1 MPQPIRKVVIA
12 GGGTAGWMAAALLA
26 KLAPALKI
34 RLIESDEIGTV
45 GVGEATIPAIKTY
58 NRLAGVD
65 ETAFMTATNA
75 TFKLGIE
82 FRGWSTGDSTYMHG
96 FGKIG
101 QDLGWLRMHQY
112 WLKMRGTGKVSDD
125 FADYSINTAAAYDN
139 RFMRARSD
147 MGASP
152 LREIAYAYHFDAGLY
167 ARFLRG
173 LAEQRGVVRREGKI
187 VDVRLHAATGHVE
200 SLVMENGEVIDG
212 DLFLDCSG
220 FRGLLIGQALGVG
233 YEDWTHWLPCDRA
246 VAVPCAFGDAF
257 LRSSATQASPR
268 NGSGAPWRL
277 PDDMSLGMAE
287 QMTPYTRS
295 TAHAAGWQW
304 RIPLQ
309 NRIGNGHVY
318 ASRFMSDDEAAHIL
332 MSNLDGEPL
341 AEPRQLRFT
350 TGKRREAWSKNVVAV
365 GLSSGFLEPLESTSI
380 HLIQAAVLRL
390 VALMPDSDFAPATRK
405 EYNAQF
411 DFEMARV
418 RDFIIAHYHLTPR
431 SEPLWAQCRD
441 MVLPDSLR
449 DKLDV
454 FAAAGRVFKVKDELF
469 AEESWIQVLLGQG
482 LIPEAYDPF
491 VDLESEAR
499 IVQYLNDIRSVIA
512 KCVALMP
519 RHADFVAE
527 HVKANN

>member
-1 MPQPIRKVVIA
+1 MPSPIRKIVIA

-26 KLAPALKI
+26 KLAPNLQV
-34 RLIESDEIGTV
+34 RLIESEEIGTV

-65 ETAFMTATNA
+65 ETAFMKATNA

-82 FRGWSTGDSTYMHG
+82 FAGWSEGEHASYMHG

-112 WLKMRGTGKVSDD
+112 WLKMRGTGQVSDV

-139 RFMRARSD
+139 RFMRARND

-173 LAEQRGVVRREGKI
+173 LAEQRGVVRTEGKI
-187 VDVRLHAATGHVE
+187 VDVRLRAGDGFVE
-200 SLVMENGEVIDG
+200 SLTMQSGEIVDG
-212 DLFLDCSG
+212 ELFLDCSG
-220 FRGLLIGQALGVG
+220 FRALLIGQALGVG
-233 YEDWTHWLPCDRA
+233 YDDWTHWLPCDRA
-246 VAVPCAFGDAF
+246 VAVPCGFSDI
-257 LRSSATQASPR
+257 
-268 NGSGAPWRL
+268 
-277 PDDMSLGMAE
+277 E
-287 QMTPYTRS
+287 KQMTPYTRS
-295 TAHAAGWQW
+295 TARRAGWQW

-318 ASRFMSDDEAAHIL
+318 CSAFTSDDEATGVL
-332 MSNLDGEPL
+332 MDNLDGEPL
-341 AEPRQLRFT
+341 AEPRLLRFT
-350 TGKRREAWSKNVVAV
+350 TGKRKEGWRKNVVAA

-380 HLIQAAVLRL
+380 QLIQTAVLRL
-390 VALMPDSDFAPATRK
+390 VALMPDTGFAPATLK
-405 EYNAQF
+405 EYNTQF
-411 DFEMARV
+411 DFEMERV

-431 SEPLWAQCRD
+431 QEPLWQQCRA
-441 MVLPDSLR
+441 MVLPDTLVE
-449 DKLDV
+449 KLDV

-469 AEESWIQVLLGQG
+469 AEESWIQVLIGQG
-482 LIPEAYDPF
+482 LIPQAYDPF

-499 IVQYLNDIRSVIA
+499 ITRYLNDIRGVIA
-512 KCVALMP
+512 KCVTMMP
-519 RHADFVAE
+519 SHAGFIAE
-527 HVKANN
+527 HVKADF

>member
-1 MPQPIRKVVIA
+1 MPSPIRKIVIA
-12 GGGTAGWMAAALLA
+12 GGGTSGWMAAALLA
-26 KLAPALKI
+26 KLAPNLSI
-34 RLIESDEIGTV
+34 RLIESEEIGTV

-65 ETAFMTATNA
+65 ETAFMKATNA

-82 FRGWSTGDSTYMHG
+82 FRGWGDQSYIHG

-173 LAEQRGVVRREGKI
+173 LAEQRGVVRTEGKI
-187 VDVRLHAATGHVE
+187 VDVRLHPETGFVE
-200 SLVMENGEVIDG
+200 NLVMESGEIVDG
-212 DLFLDCSG
+212 ELFLDCSG
-220 FRGLLIGQALGVG
+220 FRALLIGQALGVE
-233 YEDWTHWLPCDRA
+233 YDDWSHWLPCDRA
-246 VAVPCAFGDAF
+246 VAVPCGYEGDKAD
-257 LRSSATQASPR
+257 L
-268 NGSGAPWRL
+268 
-277 PDDMSLGMAE
+277 
-287 QMTPYTRS
+287 MTPYTRS

-309 NRIGNGHVY
+309 SRIGNGHVY
-318 ASRFMSDDEAAHIL
+318 ASAFTSDDEAAAVL
-332 MSNLDGEPL
+332 MANLDGAPL
-341 AEPRQLRFT
+341 AEPRRLRFA
-350 TGKRREAWSKNVVAV
+350 TGKRRQGWVRNVVAV

-380 HLIQAAVLRL
+380 HLIQSAVLRL
-390 VALMPDSDFAPATRK
+390 VSVMPDSDFAPAMRK

-411 DFEMARV
+411 DFEMERV

-431 SEPLWAQCRD
+431 DEPLWRYCRD
-441 MVLPDSLR
+441 MALPDTLR
-449 DKLDV
+449 EKLDV

-482 LIPEAYDPF
+482 LIPKAYDPF

-512 KCVALMP
+512 KCVTLMP
-519 RHADFVAE
+519 RHVDFVAE
-527 HVKANN
+527 HVKANI

>member
-1 MPQPIRKVVIA
+1 MPSPIRKIVIA
-12 GGGTAGWMAAALLA
+12 GGGTAGWMAATLLA
-26 KLAPALKI
+26 KLAPNLEI
-34 RLIESDEIGTV
+34 RLIESEEIGTV

-65 ETAFMTATNA
+65 ETAFMKATNA

-82 FRGWSTGDSTYMHG
+82 FAGWGDGPASTYIHG

-112 WLKMRGTGKVSDD
+112 WLKMRGTGQVSDD

-139 RFMRARSD
+139 RFMRARND

-173 LAEQRGVVRREGKI
+173 LAESRGVVRTEGKI
-187 VDVRLHAATGHVE
+187 VDVRLRAQDGFVE
-200 SLVMENGEVIDG
+200 SLVMESGEIIEG
-212 DLFLDCSG
+212 ELFLDCSG
-220 FRGLLIGQALGVG
+220 FRAVLIGQALGVG

-246 VAVPCAFGDAF
+246 VAVPCAFGGDVSK
-257 LRSSATQASPR
+257 L
-268 NGSGAPWRL
+268 
-277 PDDMSLGMAE
+277 
-287 QMTPYTRS
+287 MTPYTRS
-295 TAHAAGWQW
+295 TARAAGWQW

-318 ASRFMSDDEAAHIL
+318 ASAFTSDDEATRIL
-332 MSNLDGEPL
+332 LDNLDGEPL
-341 AEPRQLRFT
+341 AEPRHLRFT
-350 TGKRREAWSKNVVAV
+350 TGKRRVGWHKNVVAV

-380 HLIQAAVLRL
+380 HLIQSAALRL
-390 VALMPDSDFAPATRK
+390 VALMPDSDFAPATLK
-405 EYNAQF
+405 EYNTQF
-411 DFEMARV
+411 DFEMERV

-431 SEPLWAQCRD
+431 PEALWAQCRD
-441 MVLPDSLR
+441 MALPDTLR
-449 DKLDV
+449 EKLDV

-482 LIPEAYDPF
+482 LIPQAYDPF

-499 IVQYLNDIRSVIA
+499 IVQYLNDIQSVIA
-512 KCVALMP
+512 KCVKLMP
-519 RHADFVAE
+519 AHAAFVAE
-527 HVKANN
+527 HVKSL

>member
-1 MPQPIRKVVIA
+1 MSDPIRKVVIA

-26 KLAPALKI
+26 KLAPNLAI
-34 RLIESDEIGTV
+34 RLIESEEIGTV

-82 FRGWSTGDSTYMHG
+82 FTGWNGPGSAYIHG

-125 FADYSINTAAAYDN
+125 FADYSINTAAAYAN
-139 RFMRARSD
+139 RFMRPRAD
-147 MGASP
+147 MAASP

-173 LAEQRGVVRREGKI
+173 LAESRGVVRTEGRI
-187 VDVRLHAATGHVE
+187 VDVRLHAETGFVE
-200 SLVMENGEVIDG
+200 NLRLESGEVIEG
-212 DLFLDCSG
+212 ELFLDCSG
-220 FRGLLIGQALGVG
+220 FRARLIGQALGVG
-233 YEDWTHWLPCDRA
+233 YDDWTHWLPCDSA
-246 VAVPCAFGDAF
+246 IAVPCAY
-257 LRSSATQASPR
+257 R
-268 NGSGAPWRL
+268 
-277 PDDMSLGMAE
+277 DDIAQ

-295 TAHAAGWQW
+295 IARPAGWQW

-318 ASRFMSDDEAAHIL
+318 CSGFMSDDEAAKIL
-332 MSNLDGEPL
+332 MANLDGEPQ

-350 TGKRREAWSKNVVAV
+350 TGKRQVGWFRNVVAV

-380 HLIQAAVLRL
+380 HLIQSAVLRL
-390 VALMPDSDFAPATRK
+390 VALMPNRDFAPASIN
-405 EYNAQF
+405 EYNTQF
-411 DFEMARV
+411 DFEMERV
-418 RDFIIAHYHLTPR
+418 RDFIVAHYHLTDR
-431 SEPLWAQCRD
+431 DEVLWAQCRD
-441 MVLPDSLR
+441 MALPDSLTE
-449 DKLDV
+449 KLEV
-454 FAAAGRVFKVKDELF
+454 FAAMGRVFKVKDELF

-482 LIPEAYDPF
+482 LIPQAYDPF

-499 IVQYLNDIRSVIA
+499 IVQYLNDIRGVIA
-512 KCVALMP
+512 KCTALMP
-519 RHADFVAE
+519 LHANYVAE
-527 HVKANN
+527 HVKANI

>member
-12 GGGTAGWMAAALLA
+12 GGGTAGWMTAALLA
-26 KLAPALKI
+26 KLAPNLSI

-82 FRGWSTGDSTYMHG
+82 FTGWGEADSAYIHG

-112 WLKMRGTGKVSDD
+112 WLKMRGTGKVSDQ
-125 FADYSINTAAAYDN
+125 FADYSINTAAAYAN
-139 RFMRARSD
+139 RFMRPRAD

-173 LAEQRGVVRREGKI
+173 LAEHRGVVRTEGKI
-187 VDVRLHAATGHVE
+187 VDVRLHAETGFVDTLLLE
-200 SLVMENGEVIDG
+200 DGEVVEG
-212 DLFLDCSG
+212 ELFFDCSG
-220 FRGLLIGQALGVG
+220 FRAVLIGQALGVR
-233 YEDWTHWLPCDRA
+233 YDDWTHWLPCNSA
-246 VAVPCAFGDAF
+246 VAVPCAYGEDK
-257 LRSSATQASPR
+257 T
-268 NGSGAPWRL
+268 G
-277 PDDMSLGMAE
+277 

-295 TAHAAGWQW
+295 TARAAGWQW

-318 ASRFMSDDEAAHIL
+318 CSGFMSDDEAAGIL
-332 MSNLDGEPL
+332 MDSLDGQPL
-341 AEPRQLRFT
+341 AAPRQLRFT
-350 TGKRREAWSKNVVAV
+350 TGKRQEAWVKNVVAV

-380 HLIQAAVLRL
+380 HLIQSAVLRL
-390 VALMPDSDFAPATRK
+390 VALMPDRDFAPAVLK

-411 DFEMARV
+411 DFEMERV
-418 RDFIIAHYHLTPR
+418 RDFIVAHYQVTRRDTPM
-431 SEPLWAQCRD
+431 WTMCRNSAI
-441 MVLPDSLR
+441 PDSLQ

-454 FAAAGRVFKVKDELF
+454 FAASGRVFKVKDELF

-482 LIPEAYDPF
+482 LMPQAYDPF

-499 IVQYLNDIRSVIA
+499 ITQYLNDINAVIA
-512 KCVALMP
+512 KCVAVMP
-519 RHADFVAE
+519 HHADYVAR
-527 HVKANN
+527 HVKARN